1 MSEDAVSKPESRQV
15 SSNVVWHE
23 GEVTRAMRERLNGHR
38 GAVLWFTGLSGSG
51 KSTLAHAVE
60 GRLHAMGCRTFVLD
74 GDNVRH
80 GLCGDL
86 GFSEED
92 RRENIRRVAEV
103 AGLFAQAGV
112 LTLTAF
118 VSPFRRD
125 RDQARALLG
134 DDFIEIFCD
143 APLAVCERRDVKGLY
158 ARARAG
164 EIPDFTGISSPYETP
179 VAPELRV
186 PTGSAPLEDCVAMVV
201 DCLERRGILRRGGQ
215 T

>member
-1 MSEDAVSKPESRQV
+1 MSKAGNKRV

-23 GEVTRAMRERLNGHR
+23 GEVTRAMRERLNGHA

-60 GRLHAMGCRTFVLD
+60 ARLHAMGCHTFVLD

-86 GFSEED
+86 GFSEAD
-92 RRENIRRVAEV
+92 RRENIRRVAEL
-103 AGLFAQAGV
+103 AGLFVQAGV

-118 VSPFRRD
+118 VSPYRRD
-125 RDQARALLG
+125 RGQARALLG
-134 DDFIEIFCD
+134 RDFIEIFCD
-143 APLAVCERRDVKGLY
+143 APLEVCERRDVKGLY

-164 EIPDFTGISSPYETP
+164 EIPDFTGISSPYEP
-179 VAPELRV
+179 PESPEMRV
-186 PTGSAPLEDCVAMVV
+186 PTGSAPLADCVAMVV
-201 DCLERRGILRRGGQ
+201 DGLRERGVIRA
-215 T
+215 